1 MPLFFWRC
9 TIISDLNVEFEHVLK
24 LQQLLCFHLR
34 SQTLSKS
41 SETIDDIKLDCSSV
55 TDCSSENIYS
65 ISLENSDNVTFYY
78 WQIVEKKITK
88 FKVDDMFEGAAEMFK
103 NDIRTLKE
111 HIYIKRRQVNAYHK
125 IKTSLSENDLM
136 LYVDFTE
143 SYKSDQQYVKQSA
156 YLFRKSMF

>member
-1 MPLFFWRC
+1 
-9 TIISDLNVEFEHVLK
+9 
-24 LQQLLCFHLR
+24 
-34 SQTLSKS
+34 
-41 SETIDDIKLDCSSV
+41 
-55 TDCSSENIYS
+55 
-65 ISLENSDNVTFYY
+65 
-78 WQIVEKKITK
+78 
-88 FKVDDMFEGAAEMFK
+88 MFEGAAEMFK
-103 NDIRTLKE
+103 DDIRTLKE